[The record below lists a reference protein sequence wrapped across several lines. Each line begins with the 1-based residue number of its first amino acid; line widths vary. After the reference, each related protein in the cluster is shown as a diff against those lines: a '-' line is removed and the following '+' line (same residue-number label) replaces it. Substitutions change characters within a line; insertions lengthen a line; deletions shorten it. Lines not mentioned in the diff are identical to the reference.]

1 MALSSGIP
9 VDDSDPGIRPQD
21 DLIRYANGGWL
32 ARTQIPVDRARYNS
46 FRILA
51 DEAEQAVRVIVEE
64 AVSAPE
70 GSEGRKFG
78 DLYASF
84 MDAEQ
89 AERLGWQPI
98 SVLLAGSPR
107 RRFHTGAA
115 GDARPDRAAWDR
127 EPI

>member
-9 VDDSDPGIRPQD
+9 VDDFDPGIRPQD
-21 DLIRYANGGWL
+21 DLFRYANGGWL
-32 ARTQIPVDRARYNS
+32 ARARSPSDRARYNA

-51 DEAEQAVRVIVEE
+51 EEAEQAVRVIVEA

-70 GSEGRKFG
+70 GSEDRKFG

-98 SVLLAGSPR
+98 SELLAAARAVGSVQELLTTLG
-107 RRFHTGAA
+107 RFE
-115 GDARPDRAAWDR
+115 RL
-127 EPI
+127 